1 MESKQLPDNFKLL
14 FWSCDYKKLDLNLD
28 KKTIIVNTI
37 NYGDLSHWRWIKV
50 FYGEGSIKET
60 LMKLSFTEL
69 RERVRPLA
77 QLIFSIPSFNH
88 APRSTN

>member
-1 MESKQLPDNFKLL
+1 VETNQLPEKFKTL
-14 FWSCDYKKLDLNLD
+14 FWSSDYKNLDLNLD

-37 NYGDLSHWRWIKV
+37 NYGDLDHWRWIKV
-50 FYGEGSIKET
+50 FYGEGAIKET

-77 QLIFSIPSFNH
+77 QLIFSIPFFNH